1 MTPPSAPRSHYTAL
15 ISSAISLEDPAT
27 LALVERL
34 MRDQTGGVLD
44 HLDAST
50 FDHLARQAY
59 EDGRAW
65 DTIGEINGCTLADY
79 CRAND
84 LTQPHWSS

>member
-1 MTPPSAPRSHYTAL
+1 MTTPSSHSHHTAL
-15 ISSAISLEDPAT
+15 ISSAIGLEDPAT

-44 HLDAST
+44 HLDATT
-50 FDHLARQAY
+50 FDHLARQGY

-84 LTQPHWSS
+84 LTQPSWSS

>member
-1 MTPPSAPRSHYTAL
+1 MTVSGQVSRPPL
-15 ISSAISLEDPAT
+15 GSSYCPLT
-27 LALVERL
+27 
-34 MRDQTGGVLD
+34 
-44 HLDAST
+44 
-50 FDHLARQAY
+50 ARQAY